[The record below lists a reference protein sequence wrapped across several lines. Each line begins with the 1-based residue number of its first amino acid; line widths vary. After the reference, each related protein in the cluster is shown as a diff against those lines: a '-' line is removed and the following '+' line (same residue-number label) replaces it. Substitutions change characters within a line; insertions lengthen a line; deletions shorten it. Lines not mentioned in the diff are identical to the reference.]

1 MSSRR
6 LEGPGLDARAGGAVD
21 AHDVEG
27 TTRSTVHRRRLASI
41 GRSGAGAAAADGAA
55 GADET
60 ALAAFAGSGA
70 EAGKSLDEILDEF
83 VMPSIADPAILKRSV
98 SLLQAFVDD
107 LVPHLEGGEQL
118 RDLARS
124 LMGEEIE
131 RRRELMT
138 RIQEGLS

>member
-21 AHDVEG
+21 AHDIAG
-27 TTRSTVHRRRLASI
+27 AGRTTIHRRRLSVAGKPGTQASE
-41 GRSGAGAAAADGAA
+41 ADGA
-55 GADET
+55 DEA
-60 ALAAFAGSGA
+60 ALLAFASSGA

-98 SLLQAFVDD
+98 SLLQTFVDD
-107 LVPHLEGGEQL
+107 LVPHLEGGDQL
-118 RDLARS
+118 KELARN

-138 RIQEGLS
+138 RIQEGLT